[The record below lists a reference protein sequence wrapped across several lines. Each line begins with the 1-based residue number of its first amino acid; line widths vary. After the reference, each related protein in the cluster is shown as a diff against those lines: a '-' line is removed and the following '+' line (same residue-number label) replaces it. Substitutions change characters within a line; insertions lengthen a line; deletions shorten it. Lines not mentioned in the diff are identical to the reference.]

1 MCIQEREHAVRIA
14 EHNIISCFVQFQ
26 MDNLFHL
33 IQATDIST
41 MCVNK

>member
-1 MCIQEREHAVRIA
+1 
-14 EHNIISCFVQFQ
+14 